1 MHISAHLDV
10 DVIAV
15 ETEDQVSVLIELTA
29 PSAPDTGTPRPPS
42 TLEIVLDRSGSMS
55 GPRIDGAKLALQQLV
70 DRLDPTD
77 NFGVVAFDNRVEI
90 VVPAGPLT
98 DKQSAR
104 SAIGAI
110 TARASTDLSGG
121 YLRGL
126 QEAERAAGAAGATV
140 LVVSDGHA
148 NAGVTDPD
156 KLEGIAADARRRGIT
171 TSSLGFGLGYDERVM
186 SALAR
191 GGAGNE
197 LFAEEPDTAVGL
209 ISGEVEGLLAQT
221 AQAASLLVRL
231 TPAVR
236 AAHIVN
242 ELPVTTNADGI
253 VAELG
258 SFYADEVRK
267 ILLVLDV
274 PGIAALGL
282 AQVATLEF
290 TYVELP
296 ALKQHTVAVPLH
308 VNVVPGDQAAGRVPD
323 PVVRTELVYLRA
335 QQAKR
340 RASTHLSAGDAGAAL
355 KEIRAAQA
363 SVTQA
368 MTGAPPELL
377 AELAEEIE
385 SLTYL
390 ETETESGLITRAAK
404 FSSADS
410 YTKSSKRGRPPSRRP
425 PTPPTGSPD
434 VAGLRPAKPT
444 AKSGTNRPAPT
455 YSVVGRLLV
464 RLSA

>member
-29 PSAPDTGTPRPPS
+29 PPAPDGVPRPPS
-42 TLEIVLDRSGSMS
+42 TLEVVLDRSGSMS
-55 GPRIDGAKLALQQLV
+55 GPRIEGAKLALQRLI
-70 DRLDPTD
+70 DRLNPTD
-77 NFGVVAFDNRVEI
+77 NFGLVAFDDRVEI
-90 VVPAGPLT
+90 VVPAGPLA
-98 DKQSAR
+98 DKQSAK
-104 SAIGAI
+104 SAIGAVA
-110 TARASTDLSGG
+110 ARASTDLSAG

-126 QEAERAAGAAGATV
+126 QEARRVAGEAGARV
-140 LVVSDGHA
+140 LLISDGHA
-148 NAGVTDPD
+148 NVGVTEPER
-156 KLEGIAADARRRGIT
+156 LEGVAAEARGRGIT
-171 TSSLGFGLGYDERVM
+171 TSSLGFGLGYDERIM

-236 AAHIVN
+236 AVQVIN
-242 ELPVTTNADGI
+242 ELPVTATGDGI

-267 ILLVLDV
+267 IVLVFDV

-282 AQVATLEF
+282 TEVATLEF

-296 ALKQHTVAVPLH
+296 ALAQHTVAVPVH

-323 PVVRTELVYLRA
+323 PVVRTELVYLQA
-335 QQAKR
+335 QRAKR
-340 RASTHLSAGDAGAAL
+340 RASSHLSAGDTEAAL
-355 KEIRAAQA
+355 REIRDAQA
-363 SVTQA
+363 SVTRAMADAPQA
-368 MTGAPPELL
+368 LL
-377 AELAEEIE
+377 ADLAEEVE

-390 ETETESGLITRAAK
+390 ANETQSGLITRAAK
-404 FSSADS
+404 YSSSDS
-410 YTKSSKRGRPPSRRP
+410 YRKSTQRGRATIPPPSATVDP
-425 PTPPTGSPD
+425 S
-434 VAGLRPAKPT
+434 
-444 AKSGTNRPAPT
+444 SGTGDQEPQP
-455 YSVVGRLLV
+455 
-464 RLSA
+464 